1 MPSHVFTQPF
11 GNGYGFNLVPFE
23 PIALEDDSSED
34 EEDLFA
40 AYALGMLPLNPGRSM
55 RPRYSVR
62 RKVVKRNIIEGWNIL
77 KADHFDHEKVYP
89 DAYFRRRSAILMFFS

>member
-1 MPSHVFTQPF
+1 
-11 GNGYGFNLVPFE
+11 
-23 PIALEDDSSED
+23 
-34 EEDLFA
+34 
-40 AYALGMLPLNPGRSM
+40 M

-89 DAYFRRRSAILMFFS
+89 DAYFRRRSAILMFFRDTNADIVHDFGLFLILLWFLYGGCVQVQDIPKVI